1 VSGRLAGFWT
11 YSDNLTVCLGYHEYN
26 TLKYV
31 VTIAFY
37 MSVLH
42 LIQHCALDAPLLHNL
57 RMSLTKSLLLL
68 MAIIGCHCIYFIIYI
83 YYIYLLYI
91 FIIIY
96 VSYIFGYHCIYFIQ
110 NAFHVSCARNYSKK
124 CTSGMVCHVEFSSEY
139 SYLKST
145 NLSFFLKGSMYSN
158 YYEH

>member
-42 LIQHCALDAPLLHNL
+42 LIQHCVLDTPLLHNV

-68 MAIIGCHCIYFIIYI
+68 MAIIVYI
-83 YYIYLLYI
+83 L
-91 FIIIY
+91 
-96 VSYIFGYHCIYFIQ
+96 
-110 NAFHVSCARNYSKK
+110 SK
-124 CTSGMVCHVEFSSEY
+124 MHFMCHVHAII
-139 SYLKST
+139 LKSVRVVWFVML
-145 NLSFFLKGSMYSN
+145 NFPKN
-158 YYEH
+158 IPI

>member
-1 VSGRLAGFWT
+1 MSGRLAGFWT

-83 YYIYLLYI
+83 YYIYLLLYMYHIYLAIIVYI
-91 FIIIY
+91 L
-96 VSYIFGYHCIYFIQ
+96 
-110 NAFHVSCARNYSKK
+110 SK
-124 CTSGMVCHVEFSSEY
+124 MHFMCHVHAII
-139 SYLKST
+139 LKSVQVVWFVML
-145 NLSFFLKGSMYSN
+145 NFPQN
-158 YYEH
+158 IPI